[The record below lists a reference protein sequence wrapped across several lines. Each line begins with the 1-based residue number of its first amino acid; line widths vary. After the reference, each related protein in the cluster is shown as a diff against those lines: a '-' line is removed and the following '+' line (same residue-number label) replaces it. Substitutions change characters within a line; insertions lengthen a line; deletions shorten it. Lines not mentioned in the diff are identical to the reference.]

1 MEPTILVTIV
11 AILSIMFWY
20 KKINPD
26 TTWIYA
32 IYVLIIV
39 IIYLFAVKAL

>member
-1 MEPTILVTIV
+1 MNPTIFVIIT
-11 AILSIMFWY
+11 AILSVMFWH

-32 IYVLIIV
+32 IYVLMIV

>member
-1 MEPTILVTIV
+1 MYSTLVVIIV
-11 AILSIMFWY
+11 AILAVIFWH

-32 IYVLIIV
+32 IYSILVV
-39 IIYLFAVKAL
+39 IIYIFAVIIS